1 MNIHGTS
8 DDPDSIVVGHAS
20 HPEYPF
26 EELWKQKLIHPKS
39 QRLRGL
45 YFVESALYETDKHIQ
60 DNIDDLC
67 EFMILDGVDIE
78 KIENIYVLGHSFGE
92 PDLEYFDFLVKAT
105 KTGCNYNDLSA
116 LWKVHHMGLEK
127 LTEDK
132 IFEDM
137 KLNVLYAQ
145 HHRERELRRYDDLFP
160 EYTLLENLLGLK
172 SETEYT
178 EEVAE
183 KAKLAVNRRFIF
195 EQAART
201 RQVLNELC
209 LLMHYEEEVPASA
222 ECASVFKLAEYIQG
236 THEKRKYNAKWHIS
250 YFSDEDKERIKSVMA
265 STDCSDYELFSSID
279 KCIAGVLK

>member
-1 MNIHGTS
+1 
-8 DDPDSIVVGHAS
+8 
-20 HPEYPF
+20 
-26 EELWKQKLIHPKS
+26 
-39 QRLRGL
+39 
-45 YFVESALYETDKHIQ
+45 
-60 DNIDDLC
+60 
-67 EFMILDGVDIE
+67 MILDGVDIE